1 MPALFVWPAFHWSAD
16 TMVTT
21 GLLVYTGVAW
31 GLLAIAAR
39 VPAREATHA

>member
-1 MPALFVWPAFHWSAD
+1 
-16 TMVTT
+16 MVTT

-39 VPAREATHA
+39 VPRREATHA